1 TANVTVRDQAGFQV
15 RIELPAKSGL
25 QDHFL
30 VAWITFQ
37 LARAVKAPHCRFV
50 QCHRDCIRY
59 CLFGFP
65 DFMAD
70 AKMVSTGSLRL
81 QIGKQVVNEF
91 LPSAH
96 GLGPPRRRSSLAG
109 TGRSPSQES
118 GSGFPPWVAKS
129 RELLGVRQI
138 KIA

>member
-1 TANVTVRDQAGFQV
+1 MGFQV

-37 LARAVKAPHCRFV
+37 LARAESREGAALSFRTVSSGLHTILFV
-50 QCHRDCIRY
+50 
-59 CLFGFP
+59 GPP
-65 DFMAD
+65 DFMVD
-70 AKMVSTGSLRL
+70 VHPEMVSTGSLRL

-118 GSGFPPWVAKS
+118 G
-129 RELLGVRQI
+129 
-138 KIA
+138 